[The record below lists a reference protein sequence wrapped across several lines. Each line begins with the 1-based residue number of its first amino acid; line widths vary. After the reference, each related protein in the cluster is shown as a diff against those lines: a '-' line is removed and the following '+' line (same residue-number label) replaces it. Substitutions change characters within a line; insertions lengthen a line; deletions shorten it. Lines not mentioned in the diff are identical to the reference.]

1 MFIKVTKKYILILL
15 LICFYFSTASAGE
28 MINLDASNLVARSEI
43 TVTPNQASFIEGS
56 IFDVPIVINTK
67 GGSINAIDLKINF
80 DPKRLSIIRPST
92 GKSIIGLWVQP
103 PSYDNT
109 KGTVSIVGSIPGGI
123 TSDASIIS
131 ALTFQAKA
139 VGVAEVRINDS
150 SSVLANDG
158 VGTTVILSSNRGIYT
173 ILPKPPGGLSVYSDT
188 HQFQDH
194 WYNNNSPTLAWNKD
208 PGVIGFSYTID
219 DKPNTVP
226 DNKNS
231 TTESAKSYENISD
244 GLMYFHVKALKD
256 KNTWGSTTHYLLR
269 IDTKPPAVFTPKVDY
284 IINDDGTKRAL
295 VSFFTS
301 DNMSGIDH
309 YEVGVIEKNQPATV
323 TPIFVRTESPYEV
336 PSTSIDGSVVVVR
349 AYDLAGNS
357 VDSKVTIH
365 MPGKVLYWIDD
376 HVTTLLLILL
386 LLVIGFA
393 ITHYLWGH
401 KILKRIR
408 LISHLLSKNN
418 TENMQEFSKDLKTN
432 DVTKD
437 I

>member
-1 MFIKVTKKYILILL
+1 MFITLTKKYISILL

-56 IFDVPIVINTK
+56 IFDVPVVINTK
-67 GGSINAIDLKINF
+67 GRSINAIDLKINF

-92 GKSIIGLWVQP
+92 GKSIIGLWIQP

-109 KGTVSIVGSIPGGI
+109 KGVVSIVGSIPGGI
-123 TSDASIIS
+123 ISDASIIS
-131 ALTFQAKA
+131 TLTFQAKA
-139 VGVAEVRINDS
+139 TGVAEVRINDS

-173 ILPKPPGGLSVYSDT
+173 ILPKPPSGLNVYSDT

-194 WYNNNSPTLAWNKD
+194 WYNNNSPTFSWNKD
-208 PGVIGFSYTID
+208 PGVIGFSYILD
-219 DKPNTVP
+219 DKPNTIP

-231 TTESAKSYENISD
+231 TTESVKSYENISD
-244 GLMYFHVKALKD
+244 GLMYFHIKALKD

-269 IDTKPPAVFTPKVDY
+269 IDTKPPALFTPKVDY

-309 YEVGVIEKNQPATV
+309 YEVGVIEKNQPTTV

-336 PSTSIDGSVVVVR
+336 PSASIDGSVVVVR

-357 VDSKVTIH
+357 VDSKITLH
-365 MPGKVLYWIDD
+365 MPGKLLYWIEG
-376 HVTTLLLILL
+376 HATILLLILL
-386 LLVIGFA
+386 LLVVAFA
-393 ITHYLWGH
+393 TTHYLLGH

-408 LISHLLSKNN
+408 LISRLLNKND
-418 TENMQEFSKDLKTN
+418 TENTQEFSKE
-432 DVTKD
+432 VSSIESIKD